1 MNISH
6 DHGRFRGWLAAVA
19 LACVLAACGGGGG
32 GGGGGGSG
40 DVGGG
45 VTPAG
50 SGQSTLAPGIYSGPI
65 TISGGE
71 SSSTWLSV
79 LKPDDEWYGW
89 EFRSSG
95 EVALYSGTLRQSSGT
110 ELISSVVAFRNNT
123 TRSGSASLSAL
134 SSQGY
139 TAALNLNAQTGAA
152 AVSWLGSAS
161 GPVSSRYT
169 TLADLEGSWLGL
181 WRDGPSSSATATIQ
195 FNADRSVVF
204 SALNCAQ
211 RSDAP
216 SRVTALAGLPA
227 FEIQLNFKSDT
238 NCNRT
243 EAHLQGIAVLRPSSE
258 SGKSRRLDLMAIL
271 PDGSGISFHADR

>member
-6 DHGRFRGWLAAVA
+6 DRGRFGRWLAAVA

-45 VTPAG
+45 VNPAG
-50 SGQSTLAPGIYSGPI
+50 SGQSTLAPGIYSGQI
-65 TISGGE
+65 TLSGGE
-71 SSSTWLSV
+71 SSPTWLSV

-95 EVALYSGTLRQSSGT
+95 EVALYFGTLRQSSGT
-110 ELISSVVAFRNNT
+110 GSIPSVVAFRNNT
-123 TRSGSASLSAL
+123 TRTGSASLRDL

-139 TAALNLNAQTGAA
+139 TAYLNLDAQTGAA

-161 GPVSSRYT
+161 GPVSSSYT
-169 TLADLEGSWLGL
+169 TLADLQGSWLGL
-181 WRDGPSSSATATIQ
+181 WRDGPSSSAAATIQ
-195 FNADRSVVF
+195 FNDDGSVVF
-204 SALNCAQ
+204 SALNCVQ
-211 RSDAP
+211 RSGTT
-216 SRVTALAGLPA
+216 SRVTKLAGLPA
-227 FEIQLNFKSDT
+227 FEIQLNFISDT

-243 EAHLQGIAVLRPSSE
+243 EAELQGIAVLRPSSE
-258 SGKSRRLDLMAIL
+258 SGKLRRLDLMAIL